1 MDENEKFD
9 TGGIAVK
16 KSRFFTW
23 LDNFWYHYKWHTLIA
38 AFLIFTVTVCT
49 VQMCQKESYDMHVL
63 YAGGHSFKRSS
74 EDGDFPEYNKA
85 KGTLKSFI
93 SDYDDNGK
101 VEFSLRD
108 LFIPNQEDMKG
119 MSDAEFQLAYNDRD
133 SMKTLIVSGDYYLCF
148 LSAEVY
154 ESFTRP
160 EMLRNLTEF
169 VSEGVS
175 VDYYNNSPYAIYLN
189 STNFS
194 NLSGFSELPSDTL
207 IVLRSTS
214 GSTPINKSAN
224 EKQYKR
230 AEETLIK
237 ILNYGK

>member
-1 MDENEKFD
+1 
-9 TGGIAVK
+9 
-16 KSRFFTW
+16 
-23 LDNFWYHYKWHTLIA
+23 
-38 AFLIFTVTVCT
+38 
-49 VQMCQKESYDMHVL
+49 
-63 YAGGHSFKRSS
+63 
-74 EDGDFPEYNKA
+74 
-85 KGTLKSFI
+85 
-93 SDYDDNGK
+93 
-101 VEFSLRD
+101 
-108 LFIPNQEDMKG
+108 
-119 MSDAEFQLAYNDRD
+119 
-133 SMKTLIVSGDYYLCF
+133 
-148 LSAEVY
+148 
-154 ESFTRP
+154 
-160 EMLRNLTEF
+160 MLRNLTEF